1 MQKINYLDGYL
12 YCSVSAEIFNEEYYS
27 SYDEYFNDYED
38 DIKASCKE
46 QGYSESETEVVL
58 SYYRIHWGNSSVQ
71 WGENT

>member
-38 DIKASCKE
+38 DIKACINEINSKKTPVCSITISV
-46 QGYSESETEVVL
+46 GMRYL
-58 SYYRIHWGNSSVQ
+58 SRSATKN
-71 WGENT
+71 EE